1 MGRRILITRIGW
13 FLSHRLARRLEE
25 DPDVEYILGVDL
37 APPAGDLQRTEYL
50 QVDLRK
56 PVLLKIIESTGIDT
70 VVHLNL
76 YSTPGEAG
84 GRGAMHDLNVIGA
97 MQLFAAIQRSE
108 TVKQLIVRSSTAVYG
123 ADPNDPAVFTE
134 DMMRSSRTD
143 PFGRDSQEI
152 ETYARE
158 LARRRRDIE
167 MTTFRFANILG
178 PGADTPLANYL
189 MMPVVPTIL
198 GFDPRLQFLHE
209 DDATDLLVQALE
221 RPVGG
226 VFNASGDG
234 VMYLSQVIR
243 QGGRLELPMPLP
255 VLSAAAPFLRLAG
268 RGLSIPPHVVRLI
281 HWGRVAD
288 TRRLRET
295 FGFEPRYTTRDAVR
309 EFYAERR
316 LRRVTRTQQA
326 AAWERELHD
335 FLTRKGQERFLA
347 STRGRGPRDL

>member
-1 MGRRILITRIGW
+1 MTRIGW
-13 FLSHRLARRLEE
+13 FLSHRLALRLEQ
-25 DPDVEYILGVDL
+25 DPEVEYILGIDL
-37 APPAGDLQRTEYL
+37 DQPRGDLQRTEYL
-50 QVDLRK
+50 RADIRK
-56 PVLLKIIESTGIDT
+56 PVLLKILESTGIDT
-70 VVHLNL
+70 VVHLGL

-97 MQLFAAIQRSE
+97 MQLFAACQRAES
-108 TVKQLIVRSSTAVYG
+108 VKQVIVRSSTAVYG
-123 ADPNDPAVFTE
+123 AESNDPAVFTE
-134 DMMRSSRTD
+134 DMMRAARTD

-152 ETYARE
+152 ESYARE
-158 LARRRRDIE
+158 LSRRRPELD

-189 MMPVVPTIL
+189 TMPVIPTVL
-198 GFDPRLQFLHE
+198 GFDPRLQFIHE
-209 DDATDLLVQALE
+209 DDASDLLVRAIE
-221 RPVGG
+221 RPVRG

-243 QGGRLELPMPLP
+243 QGGRVEVPLP
-255 VLSAAAPFLRLAG
+255 TPVLKLAAPLFRFAG
-268 RGLSIPPHVVRLI
+268 RSVKIPPHVINLL

-288 TRRLRET
+288 TTRLRKV
-295 FGFEPRYTTRDAVR
+295 FGFEPRRTTRDAVR

-326 AAWERELHD
+326 QTWERELHE

-347 STRGRGPRDL
+347 RSRGDWPPQR